1 MLLILKTLWN
11 IIAAFLIYNPS
22 ISHTISLDVGDIM
35 EINLSMNCSVDLV
48 LEELTHCNT
57 SVNYQGNHLE
67 VEYTITTPGKTEV
80 VSALVPG

>member
-1 MLLILKTLWN
+1 
-11 IIAAFLIYNPS
+11 
-22 ISHTISLDVGDIM
+22 M